1 MCIVRIFTTT
11 LLAALVLLITSRPA
25 WATFPGENGK
35 IVFVGNQSGTWQLY
49 TINADGRDMTQ
60 VTSLP
65 ATNLEQWNPVFSPDG
80 RRILFAHDTA
90 EHPCSPGAFPAT
102 GCVDLYV
109 INADGSGLIRLTE
122 DGLSWFGKWSPDSA
136 SIVFGHIVRLT
147 NVVVISTIRADG
159 NGRRSDLT
167 SDFWISVLGGAYTPD
182 GKRIVF
188 TSQLDGLN
196 SAAWIMN
203 KDGSNQA
210 RLTPAP
216 LEALASDVSPDGQR
230 ILITNHD
237 FTNLPN
243 EIFSMNLDRRD
254 RDLTQLTRTR
264 TAHDIAGSYSPDG
277 TKIVFVSDR
286 FSSDISLDLFT
297 MNSDGSD
304 VKRIASGLTVGG
316 CPDGNCVSP
325 SWGPKPKP

>member
-109 INADGSGLIRLTE
+109 INADGSGLIRLTD
-122 DGLSWFGKWSPDSA
+122 DGLSFLGQWSPDGA
-136 SIVFGHIVRLT
+136 SIVFGHIAQLT
-147 NVVVISTIRADG
+147 NEVVITTMRAEK
-159 NGRRSDLT
+159 NAKELSLT
-167 SDFWISVLGGAYTPD
+167 SEFWLSFIPMYTPNQTKIVFGSQLGGL
-182 GKRIVF
+182 V
-188 TSQLDGLN
+188 
-196 SAAWIMN
+196 SAVWIMN
-203 KDGSNQA
+203 ADGSNQT
-210 RLTPAP
+210 RLTPAK
-216 LEALASDVSPDGQR
+216 LEGSPSDVSPDGQH
-230 ILITNHD
+230 ILLINHQN
-237 FTNLPN
+237 TVLPN
-243 EIFSMNLDRRD
+243 EIFAMNPDRRD
-254 RDLTQLTRTR
+254 LDLTQLTHAPGT
-264 TAHDIAGSYSPDG
+264 HNSPGSYSPDG
-277 TKIVFVSDR
+277 RKIVFVSDR
-286 FSSDISLDLFT
+286 FSSDLSLDLFT
-297 MNSDGSD
+297 MNADGSD
-304 VKRIASGLTVGG
+304 VDRIASGITVGG
-316 CPDGNCVSP
+316 CPDLNCVGP
-325 SWGPKPKP
+325 SWGPKPKQ